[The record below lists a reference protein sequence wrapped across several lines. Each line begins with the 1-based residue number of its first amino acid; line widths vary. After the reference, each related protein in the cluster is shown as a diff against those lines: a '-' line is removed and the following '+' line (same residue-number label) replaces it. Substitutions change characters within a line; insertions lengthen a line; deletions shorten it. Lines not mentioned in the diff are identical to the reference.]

1 MLNNLIEKFRDSIDI
16 KDFFS
21 YFNFEIVK
29 EEILS
34 SKNNLIFLLGKPGS
48 GKTFMINYLLNKFP
62 EKYQNFSN
70 YDEIDKNKT
79 LLIDEA
85 QLLSNEEIEKLRV
98 LSDRGI
104 QILFAMHEKEGE
116 NIIKKPQFHSRYY
129 EKIYMKPLNYEE
141 FEKYVMKKFQES
153 NYPEIITK
161 KILKKIYKYSKGN
174 FRLSKKIIFTSL
186 NLLDFSL
193 RNNLEYKKIDNCIL
207 TMALIELELK

>member
-104 QILFAMHEKEGE
+104 QVLFAMHEKEGE

-174 FRLSKKIIFTSL
+174 FRLSKKIIFTAL

>member
-174 FRLSKKIIFTSL
+174 FRLSKKIIFTAL